1 MECIVEIR
9 KTRIT
14 WCSGEY
20 HKRFRVHD
28 SVFAGVASSLKVSE
42 DLVQRTTQDAETNA
56 RRREVSLEP
65 SCRWTAY
72 GRHHSPFVL
81 NDHNAWYYPSQ
92 GFDPETESLNIS
104 VSGGNWGKKTMK
116 GCRWVRRGKI
126 AAWGPNMDE
135 WEVKHFLSSL
145 ESLTCVQA
153 EDRARQRIR
162 NLLPIERRSP
172 SPPILPH
179 LRSPSPP
186 LVAPYPPPV
195 TQHYS
200 FTSFVMDNSV
210 THSFRSN
217 LLDELE
223 HATNSL
229 IEGEAIMK
237 QALGRLWQVIN
248 EDAGNRHRVEEV
260 IPKREEADGNVGEDD
275 LDGGLGRSPELVP
288 NAHKLFLS
296 YAHDGP
302 PVLDPSHFASPH
314 MQQDTLEKS
323 LATLRELQDDD
334 REYVERLEEIREGL
348 GDVRFQRN
356 MVWDMI
362 REKAIKEMQDAA
374 FNAAL
379 D

>member
-1 MECIVEIR
+1 MQ
-9 KTRIT
+9 K
-14 WCSGEY
+14 
-20 HKRFRVHD
+20 
-28 SVFAGVASSLKVSE
+28 AMQE
-42 DLVQRTTQDAETNA
+42 DMN
-56 RRREVSLEP
+56 
-65 SCRWTAY
+65 
-72 GRHHSPFVL
+72 PFVL

-92 GFDPETESLNIS
+92 GFDPETEALNVS

-135 WEVKHFLSSL
+135 WE
-145 ESLTCVQA
+145 A

-162 NLLPIERRSP
+162 SLIPMDRRSP
-172 SPPILPH
+172 SPPALPH

-195 TQHYS
+195 AQHYS

-217 LLDELE
+217 LLDDLE

-229 IEGEAIMK
+229 IEGEAVMNR
-237 QALGRLWQVIN
+237 ALGRLWQVIN
-248 EDAGNRHRVEEV
+248 EDTSRRHQKEDVV
-260 IPKREEADGNVGEDD
+260 LKREEADGNVDEDD
-275 LDGGLGRSPELVP
+275 LDGRFVSAQDLTPH
-288 NAHKLFLS
+288 AHKLFLTS
-296 YAHDGP
+296 YTDSRP
-302 PVLDPSHFASPH
+302 PVLDPSHFASPE

-323 LATLRELQDDD
+323 LATLRELQDDG
-334 REYVERLEEIREGL
+334 REYVERLEEIRESL
-348 GDVRFQRN
+348 GDVRSQRN
-356 MVWDMI
+356 IVWEMV

>member
-1 MECIVEIR
+1 MQ
-9 KTRIT
+9 
-14 WCSGEY
+14 
-20 HKRFRVHD
+20 
-28 SVFAGVASSLKVSE
+28 E
-42 DLVQRTTQDAETNA
+42 DAN
-56 RRREVSLEP
+56 
-65 SCRWTAY
+65 
-72 GRHHSPFVL
+72 PFVL

-135 WEVKHFLSSL
+135 WE
-145 ESLTCVQA
+145 A

-248 EDAGNRHRVEEV
+248 EDAGERHRIEEV

-275 LDGGLGRSPELVP
+275 LDGRLAHSPELVP

-302 PVLDPSHFASPH
+302 PVLDPSHFASPQ

>member
-1 MECIVEIR
+1 MQ
-9 KTRIT
+9 
-14 WCSGEY
+14 
-20 HKRFRVHD
+20 
-28 SVFAGVASSLKVSE
+28 E
-42 DLVQRTTQDAETNA
+42 DAN
-56 RRREVSLEP
+56 
-65 SCRWTAY
+65 
-72 GRHHSPFVL
+72 PFVL

-135 WEVKHFLSSL
+135 WE
-145 ESLTCVQA
+145 A
-153 EDRARQRIR
+153 EDRARQRMR

-186 LVAPYPPPV
+186 LVATYPPPV

-237 QALGRLWQVIN
+237 RALGRLWQVID
-248 EDAGNRHRVEEV
+248 EDAGKRHRVEEV
-260 IPKREEADGNVGEDD
+260 IPKREEADGNVGEDG
-275 LDGGLGRSPELVP
+275 LDSGLSRSPELVP

-302 PVLDPSHFASPH
+302 PVLDPSHFASPQ

-362 REKAIKEMQDAA
+362 REKSIKEMQDAA
-374 FNAAL
+374 FNATL

>member
-1 MECIVEIR
+1 MQ
-9 KTRIT
+9 
-14 WCSGEY
+14 
-20 HKRFRVHD
+20 
-28 SVFAGVASSLKVSE
+28 E
-42 DLVQRTTQDAETNA
+42 DAN
-56 RRREVSLEP
+56 
-65 SCRWTAY
+65 
-72 GRHHSPFVL
+72 PFVL

-135 WEVKHFLSSL
+135 WE
-145 ESLTCVQA
+145 A
-153 EDRARQRIR
+153 EDRARQRMR

-237 QALGRLWQVIN
+237 RALGRLWQVID
-248 EDAGNRHRVEEV
+248 EDAGKRHRVEEV
-260 IPKREEADGNVGEDD
+260 IPKREEADGNVGEDG
-275 LDGGLGRSPELVP
+275 LDSGLSRSPELVP

-302 PVLDPSHFASPH
+302 PVLDPSHFASPQ

-362 REKAIKEMQDAA
+362 REKSIKEMQDAA
-374 FNAAL
+374 FNATL

>member
-1 MECIVEIR
+1 MQ
-9 KTRIT
+9 KPM
-14 WCSGEY
+14 
-20 HKRFRVHD
+20 
-28 SVFAGVASSLKVSE
+28 
-42 DLVQRTTQDAETNA
+42 QDDAN
-56 RRREVSLEP
+56 
-65 SCRWTAY
+65 
-72 GRHHSPFVL
+72 PFVL

-135 WEVKHFLSSL
+135 WE
-145 ESLTCVQA
+145 A

-162 NLLPIERRSP
+162 NLLPVERRSP
-172 SPPILPH
+172 SPPRLPH

-195 TQHYS
+195 TQHYN
-200 FTSFVMDNSV
+200 FTTFVMDNSV

-237 QALGRLWQVIN
+237 RALGRLWQAIN
-248 EDAGNRHRVEEV
+248 EDTSRRHPVEEV
-260 IPKREEADGNVGEDD
+260 IPKREEADGTVGEDD
-275 LDGGLGRSPELVP
+275 LLARSPELVP

-296 YAHDGP
+296 CAHDGP
-302 PVLDPSHFASPH
+302 PVLDPSHFASPQ

-356 MVWDMI
+356 IVWETI

>member
-1 MECIVEIR
+1 MQKPMQEE
-9 KTRIT
+9 
-14 WCSGEY
+14 
-20 HKRFRVHD
+20 
-28 SVFAGVASSLKVSE
+28 A
-42 DLVQRTTQDAETNA
+42 N
-56 RRREVSLEP
+56 
-65 SCRWTAY
+65 
-72 GRHHSPFVL
+72 PFVL

-135 WEVKHFLSSL
+135 WE
-145 ESLTCVQA
+145 A
-153 EDRARQRIR
+153 EDRARQRMR

-172 SPPILPH
+172 SPPRLAH

-186 LVAPYPPPV
+186 LVAPHPPPV

-237 QALGRLWQVIN
+237 RALGRLWQVIN
-248 EDAGNRHRVEEV
+248 EDAGKRHRAEEV
-260 IPKREEADGNVGEDD
+260 VPKREEADGNVGEDD
-275 LDGGLGRSPELVP
+275 LDGRLTRSPDLVP

-296 YAHDGP
+296 YAQDGP
-302 PVLDPSHFASPH
+302 PVVDPSHFASPQ

-334 REYVERLEEIREGL
+334 REYVEKLEEIREGL

-356 MVWDMI
+356 IVWDMI
-362 REKAIKEMQDAA
+362 RDKAVKEMQDAS

>member
-1 MECIVEIR
+1 MQ
-9 KTRIT
+9 KPM
-14 WCSGEY
+14 
-20 HKRFRVHD
+20 
-28 SVFAGVASSLKVSE
+28 
-42 DLVQRTTQDAETNA
+42 QDDAN
-56 RRREVSLEP
+56 
-65 SCRWTAY
+65 
-72 GRHHSPFVL
+72 PFVL

-135 WEVKHFLSSL
+135 WE
-145 ESLTCVQA
+145 A

-172 SPPILPH
+172 SPPRLPH

-195 TQHYS
+195 TQHYN
-200 FTSFVMDNSV
+200 FTTFVMDNSV

-237 QALGRLWQVIN
+237 RALGRLWQVIN
-248 EDAGNRHRVEEV
+248 EDTSRRHPVEEV
-260 IPKREEADGNVGEDD
+260 IPKREEADGTI
-275 LDGGLGRSPELVP
+275 LVP

-296 YAHDGP
+296 CAHDGP
-302 PVLDPSHFASPH
+302 PVLDPSHFASPQ

-356 MVWDMI
+356 IVWETI